1 MRERIRLPLVGAC
14 VALVLAVGCTSP
26 SRELVGPEATVG
38 TGTNAPAAADGT
50 TLKATTP
57 VNMSPAHGV
66 TIDSLSTTLEI
77 QNSTGQYVSAS
88 FTYLFEFYEG
98 NNILNTYRVPQGAG
112 GRTSVEVPDLK
123 YGTLYRWRARPEF
136 DGGIGTFSRTT
147 DFSTPAPPPPPP
159 PPPPP
164 VPPTPP
170 ESRTPDPPPG
180 QRLPLPFVLGLIEEV
195 AAQYPGALRNS
206 CQHEG
211 GSWEFMDRVVDR
223 LRLTDTRWGYNWKR
237 GNVGDPSL
245 DVIDYHFGPGPD
257 EGSTDVYLIDIIVGH
272 CSNDPRPGWT
282 DVTASTAAGG
292 TIGRWTGR
300 GRF

>member
-1 MRERIRLPLVGAC
+1 MLERIRLPLVGAC
-14 VALVLAVGCTSP
+14 VALVLAVGCTST
-26 SRELVGPEATVG
+26 SRELVGPEAIVG

-98 NNILNTYRVPQGAG
+98 NNILNTYRVPQGGG

-164 VPPTPP
+164 VPPKPP

-180 QRLPLPFVLGLIEEV
+180 QRLPLPQMQHIIREV
-195 AAQYPGALRNS
+195 ADEYPRALGNS
-206 CQHEG
+206 CQETG
-211 GSWEFMDRVVDR
+211 GTWEFMDRVVDR
-223 LRLTDTRWGYNWKR
+223 LREIDTRWGYNWKR

-257 EGSTDVYLIDIIVGH
+257 EGSIDVYIIDIITGH
-272 CSNDPRPGWT
+272 CGPNPGAGW
-282 DVTASTAAGG
+282 DDKTASTAAGN